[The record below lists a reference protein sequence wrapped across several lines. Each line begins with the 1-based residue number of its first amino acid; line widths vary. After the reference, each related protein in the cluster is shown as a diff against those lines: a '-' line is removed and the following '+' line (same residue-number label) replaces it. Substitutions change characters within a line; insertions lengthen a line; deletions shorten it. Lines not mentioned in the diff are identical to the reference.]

1 MKIRIKG
8 NSIRFRLTKTDVNL
22 LHNQGE
28 LMEKT
33 QLPTLDFR
41 YGIRG
46 TSAANMSAELVDNA
60 FLVNI
65 PLSMINT
72 LFQTE
77 QIGFEQTINGLK
89 MLVEKDF
96 TCLDKTSEDQS
107 DNYPNP
113 NLTCQ

>member
-8 NSIRFRLTKTDVNL
+8 NSIRFRLTKTDVNFL
-22 LHNQGE
+22 YEQGE

-33 QLPTLDFR
+33 QFPNLDFR

-46 TSAANMSAELVDNA
+46 TASANMSAEMVDNA
-60 FLVNI
+60 IVVNL
-65 PLSMINT
+65 PMNSINT

-77 QIGFEQTINGLK
+77 QIGFEETIDGLK
-89 MLVEKDF
+89 LLVEKDF

-113 NLTCQ
+113 NLTCK